1 MKETDLNE
9 KEFNMYKS
17 INNEIETKFKHIN
30 TGSYQTRARYKD
42 AVKLFGRVM
51 ISGFGKQNL
60 NKIKV
65 KHIKYF
71 AEYLKNSG
79 ASNSHITTT
88 MSGVRFYFDNI
99 GNGKQYI
106 PTNKELGVKPRSK
119 AERINVNRSMPE
131 DQYNRLFEIAKQKGR
146 YDFQLKLKLGYEL
159 GLRIHEIFGI
169 RKSDIRKT
177 LKDIEKNVDRP
188 TIRTKGKGGLI
199 RFPNVDTDKK
209 IETLKEVYEYAK
221 GKEDRFF
228 SPAKNKD
235 MHKRIKDFQRFFREN
250 RDPDATYAYTP
261 HSMRHSYAQN
271 EVDRGELNVVEEL
284 GHGRKEIIQV
294 YIDNVEEWN

>member
-9 KEFNMYKS
+9 KELNMYKS
-17 INNEIETKFKHIN
+17 LKAEIEAKFRHIN
-30 TGSYQTRARYKD
+30 TGSYQSKYRYKES
-42 AVKLFGRVM
+42 VKLMARVLV
-51 ISGFGKQNL
+51 SGWEKKNL
-60 NKIKV
+60 NRVRV
-65 KHIKYF
+65 KHIQYF
-71 AEYLKNSG
+71 ADYMKNNG
-79 ASNSHITTT
+79 YSNSSITTNL
-88 MSGVRFYFDNI
+88 SGVRYYFDHTSS
-99 GNGKQYI
+99 GKQYI

-131 DQYNRLFEIAKQKGR
+131 EQYNRLFEIAKQKGR
-146 YDFQLKLKLGYEL
+146 YDFQLKLKLGKEL

-177 LKDIEKNVDRP
+177 LKDIEKNIDKP
-188 TIRTKGKGGLI
+188 TIRTKGKNGLI
-199 RFPNVDTDKK
+199 RFPNVDTVEK

-228 SPAKNKD
+228 APAQKKD

-250 RDPDATYAYTP
+250 RDSNAQYPYTP

-271 EVDRGELNVVEEL
+271 EVARGELNVVEEL
-284 GHGRKEIIQV
+284 GHGRKEIIKV